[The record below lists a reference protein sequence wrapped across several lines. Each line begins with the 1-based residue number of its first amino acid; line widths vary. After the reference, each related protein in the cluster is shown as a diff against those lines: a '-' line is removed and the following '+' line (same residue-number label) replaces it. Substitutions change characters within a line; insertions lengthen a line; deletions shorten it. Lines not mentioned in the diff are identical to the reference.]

1 MTVTAEAGGVGR
13 AGAHRT
19 AEQIGRTEAGPRP
32 LPPLGPQCAATELEV
47 ADRVLPTGLRVI
59 ALARRTVPRVEL
71 RIRVPFAGADP
82 LHLARAELLA
92 SALLSGTAT
101 RDRVRIDD
109 ELATI
114 GGELAAGVDP
124 ERLMISG
131 SALSTG
137 LPALLEIL
145 ADLLTGAAYPDADF
159 ARERDRLVERIAV
172 VRAQPR
178 TVAREA
184 LQRRRYG
191 DHPAAREM
199 PDAADVAAVE
209 PDAVRSLHRAAVLP
223 AGSTLVLVG
232 DIEPEEAISAVGEA
246 LAGWDPPGTA
256 TELPPL
262 PALSGADLLLVD
274 RPGAVQSQL
283 RLSAEAVPRT
293 DTRYGA
299 VQLANL
305 VLGGYFSSRLMENL
319 REDKGYTYAA
329 SSYLE
334 FTPSGATLLVDTDV
348 TTDVTAAAV
357 LETRYEL
364 ARLSAVP
371 PSEAE
376 VESARRY
383 AIGSLL
389 ISLDSQPGL
398 ASTLVALAGVGLD
411 AGWLRDHPARLQA
424 VTVAQVAAAAEEFF
438 TPTAFTGVVVGDAA
452 AVAGRLRALGGV
464 ELP

>member
-1 MTVTAEAGGVGR
+1 MTVTAGVGISGR
-13 AGAHRT
+13 AGTHRR

-32 LPPLGPQCAATELEV
+32 LPPLGSHRAGPELDV
-47 ADRVLPTGLRVI
+47 ADRVLRSGLRVI
-59 ALARRTVPRVEL
+59 AVARRTVPTVEL
-71 RIRVPFAGADP
+71 RLRVPFAASDRQHP
-82 LHLARAELLA
+82 ARAELVA
-92 SALLSGTAT
+92 SALFTGTAT

-109 ELATI
+109 ELAGI
-114 GGELAAGVDP
+114 GGEVGANVDP

-131 SALSTG
+131 GALSAG
-137 LPALLEIL
+137 LPTLLEIL
-145 ADLLTGAAYPDADF
+145 ADLLTSAAYPDTDF
-159 ARERDRLVERIAV
+159 ARERERLVERITVA
-172 VRAQPR
+172 RAQPR
-178 TVAREA
+178 TLAREA

-199 PDAADVAAVE
+199 PEVADVAAVE
-209 PDAVRSLHRAAVLP
+209 PDEVRGLHQVAVLP

-232 DIEPEEAISAVGEA
+232 DIEPAAAIDAVGEA
-246 LAGWDPPGTA
+246 LAGWDQPGTA
-256 TELPPL
+256 AELPPL
-262 PALSGADLLLVD
+262 PPVTGGDLQLVD

-293 DTRYGA
+293 DKRYPA
-299 VQLANL
+299 LQLANL
-305 VLGGYFSSRLMENL
+305 VLGGYFSSRLVENL
-319 REDKGYTYAA
+319 REDKGYTYSA

-334 FTPSGATLLVDTDV
+334 FFPSGATVLVDTDV

-364 ARLSAVP
+364 GRLSAVP
-371 PSEAE
+371 PSAAE

-398 ASTLVALAGVGLD
+398 AGTLAALAGVGLD
-411 AGWLRDHPARLQA
+411 AGWLRDHPARLEA
-424 VTVAQVAAAAEEFF
+424 VTTEQVAAAAEEFF
-438 TPTAFTGVVVGDAA
+438 TPTAFTGVVLGDAA
-452 AVAGRLRALGGV
+452 EVAGRLRALGGI